1 MDAQAMMEAAA
12 LTQSVQNA
20 RATLVGALSG
30 VEAEEQVSAI
40 EQYITLRMSEQ
51 EHRVGGTFQTLFTRA
66 DESVRQLQHEM
77 LASEQLHIQQ
87 LQKLSADEQR
97 VSSIVTS
104 LNDAFADVEKKH
116 YVLKREAV
124 TTLEQEKTRVDAM
137 YQDLVAELKK
147 QFAEDRSASETQHK
161 KVQAQMLVAQQL

>member
-1 MDAQAMMEAAA
+1 M
-12 LTQSVQNA
+12 
-20 RATLVGALSG
+20 
-30 VEAEEQVSAI
+30 
-40 EQYITLRMSEQ
+40 
-51 EHRVGGTFQTLFTRA
+51 
-66 DESVRQLQHEM
+66 
-77 LASEQLHIQQ
+77 
-87 LQKLSADEQR
+87 
-97 VSSIVTS
+97 SSIVTS